1 MPKLS
6 YHLRWNNHLQN
17 LQSLFENLYSE
28 QSLVDVTIS
37 CSDGL
42 LYAHKLVLSAC
53 SPYFENIFKANPCK
67 HPILILR
74 GIKHHD
80 MQTLLEYMYVGSVDV
95 VEEDLEML
103 LSVATELQIKGLMQC
118 NEDPLDPLHLGV
130 VPEKTNISN
139 EESKNRTTS
148 TSPLPKNVDNLKWQA
163 ELVAQPAGSKS
174 RDNVSRNDHHS
185 DSSHNLSSEIVIH
198 NIKLEVSVKYFTY
211 N

>member
-53 SPYFENIFKANPCK
+53 SPYFEHIFKGNPCK

-74 GIKHHD
+74 GIKRHD
-80 MQTLLEYMYVGSVDV
+80 MQILLEYMYVGSVDV
-95 VEEDLEML
+95 AEEDLEML

-118 NEDPLDPLHLGV
+118 PEEQSDALYQSINH
-130 VPEKTNISN
+130 EKTNHFSKDF
-139 EESKNRTTS
+139 KNRVA
-148 TSPLPKNVDNLKWQA
+148 SPSPIPKNVDNLKWQA
-163 ELVAQPAGSKS
+163 ELVAQPTGSKMKE
-174 RDNVSRNDHHS
+174 NVLRNDERP
-185 DSSHNLSSEIVIH
+185 DSSHSLHDENRQIH
-198 NIKLEVSVKYFTY
+198 NIKSEVSDVIK
-211 N
+211 